1 MRSRD
6 SNASYSPD
14 QDQYARRPMMSG
26 AEAYWRVC
34 LRLSPALADPT
45 YINDTIRREHSP
57 PRTPH
62 V

>member
-1 MRSRD
+1 MHSRD
-6 SNASYSPD
+6 PKPSPSPD
-14 QDQYARRPMMSG
+14 HYAYAHRPMLSG
-26 AEAYWRVC
+26 DEAYWCAC

-57 PRTPH
+57 PTPH

>member
-1 MRSRD
+1 M
-6 SNASYSPD
+6 P
-14 QDQYARRPMMSG
+14 SG
-26 AEAYWRVC
+26 NEAYWQAC

-57 PRTPH
+57 PLPR